1 MEAKEL
7 MIGNYVKDPYGKTI
21 KLVSV
26 GKDASMLK
34 PIPLTEDWLLKF
46 GFDRTKVA
54 RMHKI
59 FKYSLNSVDIYYR
72 EKDNRYTLWFNKYVP
87 LDFVHQM
94 QNLYFA
100 LTGEELKRTTPSKT
114 LEQ

>member
-7 MIGNYVKDPYGKTI
+7 MIGNYVKDPYGKII

-26 GKDASMLK
+26 EKDASMLR
-34 PIPLTEDWLLKF
+34 PIPLTEDWLLEF
-46 GFDRTKVA
+46 GFNVKG
-54 RMHKI
+54 RMNNYQV
-59 FKYSLNSVDIYYR
+59 YSTSNDKWCI
-72 EKDNRYTLWFNKYVP
+72 DNGITVIGIEFE
-87 LDFVHQM
+87 FVHQL

-100 LTGEELKRTTPSKT
+100 LTGEELKQPTPSKT